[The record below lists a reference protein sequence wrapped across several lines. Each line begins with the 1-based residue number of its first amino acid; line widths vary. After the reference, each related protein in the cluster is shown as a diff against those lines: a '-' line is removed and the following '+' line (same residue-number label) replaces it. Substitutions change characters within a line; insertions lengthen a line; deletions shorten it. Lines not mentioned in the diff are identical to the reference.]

1 MVAYNLIGY
10 LMEGLARKEGLDLDW
25 GDISYL
31 RGDKSSKENQGSEL
45 VFSFHFFFFFSNMHA
60 LLATEII
67 PERI

>member
-10 LMEGLARKEGLDLDW
+10 LMEGLARKEGLDLDL

-45 VFSFHFFFFFSNMHA
+45 VFSFFQICMPH
-60 LLATEII
+60 
-67 PERI
+67 